1 MRYFIA
7 FFIFL
12 VIAAFSIAGFRGSNS
27 SKPPLEVFP
36 DMDRQ
41 FKYKPQ
47 AESAFFTDGRADR
60 PPVPGTVSL
69 GSFHE
74 NDYFVTGKA
83 DGEFGRGFPISVDFD
98 TMKHGREK
106 FTIFCAVC
114 HGASGDGNGITKK
127 YGMVATPSFHNDRF
141 RNMPEGEIFNTIT
154 NGKNNMGPYGAKLR
168 PSERWAVI
176 AYVRALQRAQ
186 NSRISDVPA
195 ENMGDL
201 GL

>member
-12 VIAAFSIAGFRGSNS
+12 VVTTLSFTGFRGSRS
-27 SKPPLEVFP
+27 SKPPLEMFP

-47 AESAFFTDGRADR
+47 AESNLFADGRADR
-60 PPVPGTVSL
+60 PPVPGTVSF

-74 NDYFVTGKA
+74 NEYYVTGMI
-83 DGEFGRGFPISVDFD
+83 DEDFGRGFPLTVDVGL
-98 TMKHGREK
+98 MKLGREK

-127 YGMVATPSFHNDRF
+127 YGMVATPTYHNERF
-141 RNMPEGEIFNTIT
+141 RDMPEGEIFNTIT
-154 NGKNNMGPYGAKLR
+154 KGKNNMGPYGAKLR
-168 PSERWAVI
+168 PGERWAVI
-176 AYVRALQRAQ
+176 AYLRALQRAQ
-186 NSRISDVPA
+186 NSSLADVPA
-195 ENMGDL
+195 EHRGDL

>member
-12 VIAAFSIAGFRGSNS
+12 VVTTLSFTGFRGSRS
-27 SKPPLEVFP
+27 SKPPLEMFP

-41 FKYKPQ
+41 AKYKPQ
-47 AESAFFTDGRADR
+47 AESNIFADRRVDR
-60 PPVPGTVSL
+60 PPVPGTVSI

-74 NDYFVTGKA
+74 NEYFATGKVGG
-83 DGEFGRGFPISVDFD
+83 DFGRGFPLAVDAGL
-98 TMKHGREK
+98 MKLGQEK

-127 YGMVATPSFHNDRF
+127 YGMVATPTYHNQRF
-141 RNMPEGEIFNTIT
+141 RDMPEGEIFNTIT
-154 NGKNNMGPYGAKLR
+154 KGKNNMGPYGAKLR
-168 PSERWAVI
+168 LRERWAVI
-176 AYVRALQRAQ
+176 AYLRALQRSQ
-186 NSRISDVPA
+186 NSRLADVPS
-195 ENMGDL
+195 EHREDL